1 VQQVG
6 DIHPPCTTCSRT
18 ILPAAKISPGADN
31 ANEYFAEQHGAAAA
45 TTTNDCN
52 SRHGDDRDN
61 LMMMKMMNAPH
72 EPILYAESGW
82 EHSVSDALDIVT
94 EYASVSSLSCSN
106 CGSIDN
112 GSEDAMV
119 QQQQQQVQRPMDD
132 AHHFEGEDLDLS
144 EFLTDTFEGADVDVM
159 AAMDDAM
166 SELAAI

>member
-1 VQQVG
+1 MQQVG

-18 ILPAAKISPGADN
+18 TLPAAKIPPGADT

-45 TTTNDCN
+45 TTTNDYN

-61 LMMMKMMNAPH
+61 LMMMTMMNAPH

-82 EHSVSDALDIVT
+82 EHSVSEALDIVT

-112 GSEDAMV
+112 GSDDAMV
-119 QQQQQQVQRPMDD
+119 EQQQQQVQRSMGD
-132 AHHFEGEDLDLS
+132 AHHFEGEDSDLS
-144 EFLTDTFEGADVDVM
+144 EFLMDTFEGADVDVM
-159 AAMDDAM
+159 AAMDDDMPEVATM
-166 SELAAI
+166 